1 MSKPND
7 GSVEIEQTAR
17 LRLGLAGRATLL
29 ILMVVCIS
37 FAASS
42 AYLYRTQASALRTKI
57 DTEMSGLSASAAQSV
72 GNWLRGKLDLTQLMA
87 QQASLATAGAA
98 ANAVI
103 GAPAVRETFYVSYV
117 GRPDGSYDM
126 VPQDEVPP
134 DYDPRQRPWYKEAV
148 AANGPVLT
156 EPYTSASRGALVI
169 TAAATVRDAGGT
181 LLCVG
186 SGDFEAGTMARM
198 IAGVATGSSGYA
210 YLVSGNG
217 TVLVHPRA
225 ELIGKS
231 LSDLLTGPLPKIGG
245 GLNET
250 REGDR
255 QTFTVFARVPNLP
268 ASLEWYVA
276 VSVDRAASLAP
287 ISALAHDL
295 VVTTLLVLLVLG
307 IVVSQLMTI
316 TVARPLNRLVGAL
329 QRMSRGAIDAEI
341 AEARRSDEI
350 GMVGRAVEGIK
361 ALVAQKARDE
371 AEARRLADEAA
382 AAERKRAM
390 IALAD
395 GFERA
400 VGAIVGMVSS
410 SATELEATA
419 QTLTASATQAA
430 AQSTSVAAAAE
441 EAATNVRTVAAAAE
455 QLGSS
460 VREIAGQVEGSAN
473 LAQAAVGEADQTGH
487 LVQELAEAVSKIGDA
502 VGLISSIAAQT
513 NLLALNA
520 TIEAAR
526 AGEAGRGFAVVAS
539 EVKELAA
546 QTGRVTEEITGYIT
560 RIQGSTDHAAQAIGG
575 IVTRIRDINDV
586 TGAVAAAVEEQGAAT
601 QEIVRNVSQA
611 ASGTDEVTTNITG
624 VAQAAEQTG
633 AAAHQVL
640 DAATALSRQSAQ
652 LSQEVA
658 DFLHTVRAA

>member
-1 MSKPND
+1 MR
-7 GSVEIEQTAR
+7 V
-17 LRLGLAGRATLL
+17 
-29 ILMVVCIS
+29 
-37 FAASS
+37 
-42 AYLYRTQASALRTKI
+42 
-57 DTEMSGLSASAAQSV
+57 
-72 GNWLRGKLDLTQLMA
+72 
-87 QQASLATAGAA
+87 
-98 ANAVI
+98 
-103 GAPAVRETFYVSYV
+103 
-117 GRPDGSYDM
+117 
-126 VPQDEVPP
+126 
-134 DYDPRQRPWYKEAV
+134 
-148 AANGPVLT
+148 
-156 EPYTSASRGALVI
+156 
-169 TAAATVRDAGGT
+169 T

-186 SGDFEAGTMARM
+186 GGDFEAGTLARM

-245 GLNET
+245 GLSET

-539 EVKELAA
+539 EVKELGGPDGA
-546 QTGRVTEEITGYIT
+546 RH
-560 RIQGSTDHAAQAIGG
+560 RRDHRLHHPDPGLDRPRRPGDRRDRDAHPRHQRRDRRGG
-575 IVTRIRDINDV
+575 
-586 TGAVAAAVEEQGAAT
+586 GG
-601 QEIVRNVSQA
+601 
-611 ASGTDEVTTNITG
+611 G
-624 VAQAAEQTG
+624 
-633 AAAHQVL
+633 
-640 DAATALSRQSAQ
+640 
-652 LSQEVA
+652 
-658 DFLHTVRAA
+658 

>member
-1 MSKPND
+1 MSKLND
-7 GSVEIEQTAR
+7 GSVEREQTAR

-29 ILMVVCIS
+29 ILAVVCIS

-186 SGDFEAGTMARM
+186 GGDFEAGTLARM

-245 GLNET
+245 GLSET

-268 ASLEWYVA
+268 PSLEWYVA

-371 AEARRLADEAA
+371 AEARRLADETA

-400 VGAIVGMVSS
+400 VGTIVGMVSS

-487 LVQELAEAVSKIGDA
+487 LVQELSEAVSKIGDA

>member
-1 MSKPND
+1 MSEQISVAAGPTG
-7 GSVEIEQTAR
+7 GSR
-17 LRLGLAGRATLL
+17 LRLGISGRATLL
-29 ILMVVCIS
+29 ILMIVCIT
-37 FAASS
+37 FTASS
-42 AYLYRTQASALRTKI
+42 TYIYIAQSAVLRANI
-57 DTEMSGLSASAAQSV
+57 DTSMSNLSATTARSV
-72 GNWLRGKLDLTQLMA
+72 ANWLRGKLDLTQMMA
-87 QQASLATAGAA
+87 QQVPAQGAEP
-98 ANAVI
+98 AVDAVL
-103 GAPAVRETFYVSYV
+103 GAPIVRETFYVSYI
-117 GRPDGSYDM
+117 GRTDGAYIKMPKSA
-126 VPQDEVPP
+126 VPP
-134 DYDPRQRPWYKEAV
+134 GYDPRKRPWFRDV
-148 AANGPVLT
+148 SAANGPIVT
-156 EPYTSASRGALVI
+156 EPYTSASRGGFVI
-169 TAAATVRDAGGT
+169 TTAAPVHDEAGT
-181 LLCVG
+181 LIGVVG
-186 SGDFEAGTMARM
+186 GDFEAAGLAQM
-198 IAGVATGSSGYA
+198 ISAVAAGGKGYA
-210 YLVSGNG
+210 YLVSGKG
-217 TVLVHPRA
+217 TVLIHPRA
-225 ELIGKS
+225 ELIGKP
-231 LSDLLTGPLPKIGG
+231 LSDLLSGALPKIGDQVVETLEG
-245 GLNET
+245 GRPTL
-250 REGDR
+250 
-255 QTFTVFARVPNLP
+255 TVFARIPNLP
-268 ASLEWYVA
+268 AGLDWYVA
-276 VSVDRAASLAP
+276 LSVDRATAFQPVQHLAQMMAAATL
-287 ISALAHDL
+287 SAL
-295 VVTTLLVLLVLG
+295 LLLA
-307 IVVSQLMTI
+307 IVVSRLMAS

-371 AEARRLADEAA
+371 AEARRLADETA
-382 AAERKRAM
+382 AAERKHAM